1 VCYAFDLESQY
12 KIKRGRRFAAASER
26 HILDLSDLGIPEVPL
41 VGRYEYHSAHPGL
54 HTHTHPGTLEV
65 CYLARGKQTY
75 RVAGRQYH
83 LSGGD
88 VFVTVPD
95 EPHDTAGQPEDP
107 GILYWINVRMPKRG
121 ASLLTLPAR
130 DSAILARALL
140 NLPERHFPGSL
151 ALKLILEEVFD
162 FYNRPDDPLKRIAV
176 VNLMVRYLLEVVNC
190 ARRHPYMRLSHAL
203 AQIVETI
210 HSHPEESYQLDD
222 LADQA
227 GLSLSRFK
235 SRFKAEVGTGPRE
248 YILSVKIEAARKL
261 LGEQL
266 LVTEVA
272 MQLGFSSS
280 QYFATVFKR
289 FSEQTPRDF
298 QRSGPVVPLRPA

>member
-1 VCYAFDLESQY
+1 MEPQS
-12 KIKRGRRFAAASER
+12 KIKRGRHFAAASER
-26 HILDLSDLGIPEVPL
+26 HILDLSALGIPEVPL

-54 HTHTHPGTLEV
+54 RTHTHPGTLEI

-75 RVAGRQYH
+75 RVGGRQY
-83 LSGGD
+83 LLTGGD
-88 VFVTVPD
+88 LFVTLPD

-107 GILYWINVRMPKRG
+107 GILYWINLRMPKRG

-130 DSAILARALL
+130 DSAILAHELL

-162 FYNRPDDPLKRIAV
+162 ICNRPDNPLKRIAV

-222 LADQA
+222 LAGQA

-235 SRFKAEVGTGPRE
+235 ARFKAEVGTAPRE
-248 YILSVKIEAARKL
+248 YILRIKIDAAKRL
-261 LGEQL
+261 LRDQL
-266 LVTEVA
+266 PVTAVA

-289 FSEQTPRDF
+289 LSEQTPRDF
-298 QRSGPVVPLRPA
+298 QRSGPIVPLRPA